1 MEFLRFALLGLGAGG
16 LYALGAQGIVLI
28 YRGSGVINFAQGAM
42 GMIIAYTY
50 YDLRDES
57 GWAWYLA
64 MLTCIVMAA
73 AMGVLM
79 HLLIMRPLRKA
90 TVLSRMIAT
99 LGVLLFLRELA
110 LRRWTSAVRVVRSD
124 LPRGVFHTIAD
135 TNLGKAQ
142 LYLFIAA
149 VVLTVGLSWFYSH
162 TRFGLASSAVAE
174 NQEATSAL
182 GWSPDVIAA
191 ANWAAGVV
199 LAGLA
204 AIFLAP
210 SAALSPSSRC
220 SSCRHWPP
228 RSSGASRRSGS
239 PWCRRSR
246 SASPS
251 RRWPTTSPSPVG
263 PRPRRSSS

>member
-1 MEFLRFALLGLGAGG
+1 
-16 LYALGAQGIVLI
+16 
-28 YRGSGVINFAQGAM
+28 
-42 GMIIAYTY
+42 
-50 YDLRDES
+50 
-57 GWAWYLA
+57 
-64 MLTCIVMAA
+64 
-73 AMGVLM
+73 MGVLM

-110 LRRWTSAVRVVRSD
+110 LRRWTSAVRVVSSD

-142 LYLFIAA
+142 LYPLHRRRRADRRPV
-149 VVLTVGLSWFYSH
+149 VVLLAHALRPRLVGGCREPGSDLG
-162 TRFGLASSAVAE
+162 TRLVAGRDRGRQLGRGRRARRARRDLPRPLPRRSA
-174 NQEATSAL
+174 
-182 GWSPDVIAA
+182 
-191 ANWAAGVV
+191 
-199 LAGLA
+199 
-204 AIFLAP
+204 
-210 SAALSPSSRC
+210 PSSRC
-220 SSCRHWPP
+220 SSCRRWPP
-228 RSSGASRRSGS
+228 RSSAASRRSGS

>member
-1 MEFLRFALLGLGAGG
+1 MEFLRFALLGLGVGG

-64 MLTCIVMAA
+64 MLTCIVIAA

-110 LRRWTSAVRVVRSD
+110 LRDGRRRCASCRPTCLVASSTRSPTRTSAR
-124 LPRGVFHTIAD
+124 
-135 TNLGKAQ
+135 
-142 LYLFIAA
+142 
-149 VVLTVGLSWFYSH
+149 
-162 TRFGLASSAVAE
+162 
-174 NQEATSAL
+174 
-182 GWSPDVIAA
+182 
-191 ANWAAGVV
+191 
-199 LAGLA
+199 
-204 AIFLAP
+204 
-210 SAALSPSSRC
+210 PSS
-220 SSCRHWPP
+220 
-228 RSSGASRRSGS
+228 
-239 PWCRRSR
+239 
-246 SASPS
+246 
-251 RRWPTTSPSPVG
+251 
-263 PRPRRSSS
+263 SSSSPPSC